1 MSRII
6 VKNLPKDV
14 TEERL
19 RKHFSDQGTVTDVKL
34 MKTKNGV
41 FRKFAFIG
49 YKDDEESHRAVKYFN
64 KTFIDSSK
72 IVVEIA
78 LEYGNE
84 GLDRPWSK
92 YSVGSSANAK
102 ATGEEVKKEKKKKR
116 EEDEEDGE
124 DPEFLE
130 FLDAHK
136 PKGNRKIWEN
146 DEAMQA
152 AADQKIEKKKLKKV
166 LKEDDE
172 SSDEEYDEQVVNLKD
187 DNKMEEENIMDKKP
201 TQTAQSDIPM
211 DRHTIVLKGIPFTAT
226 ESDVKAFLKPLVL
239 KAVRL
244 TLDKKGRP
252 SGKCFVDFNSD
263 ADCRRAM
270 KYNKKYM
277 GSRYVEVIR
286 DTGTKAEKQGMTR
299 NQLQKQFV
307 FNTVTEAKSEDL
319 EKVSDTG
326 KLFVRNLSY
335 DCTEDQLKSHFE
347 SIGPISSLELPVTKN
362 GKGKGFAYVT
372 FLFPEHS
379 IKATNELTFK
389 PFQGRLIH
397 IIPANK
403 ADEDDDGEE
412 NESFKKKQK
421 KKQKAKL
428 NNQQSWNTLFLNQN
442 AVSEYLAQKF
452 KMEKADV
459 LDANSE
465 DAAVRLALG
474 ETQLLQEIKEFLT
487 SEGVNLDSF
496 SGADIK
502 RSKKIILC
510 KNIPFGTKASE
521 LNELFIQHGSIG
533 RLVLP
538 PTGTMAIVEMLD
550 PAEAMKAFKELSYS
564 KFKHLPLYLE
574 WAPEN
579 SFNSVFKP
587 ADKKVYNNVL
597 EDIENMEHATIFIK
611 NLNFMTT
618 EAEVKEHFSKVGKV
632 TSCTI
637 AKKPDPKT
645 KEGYLSRGYGFVE
658 FATKEMAKDAI
669 KKLNNKMLKDYAL
682 ELKLSEKQ
690 LSKIPDSVKKS
701 RNMEE
706 TSAKLLI
713 KNVPFECTKKELTKL
728 FSAFGEIKSM
738 RLPRKQAGSGS
749 HRGFAFI
756 EYTTQSEAREAFEAT
771 GDSTHMYG
779 RRLVV
784 EWAKEDA
791 TVEEMR
797 IKTAETFVPSVPEKK
812 KKTIEE
818 ILKE

>member
-1 MSRII
+1 M
-6 VKNLPKDV
+6 
-14 TEERL
+14 
-19 RKHFSDQGTVTDVKL
+19 FQGSVTDVKL
-34 MKTKNGV
+34 MKTKDGV

-49 YKDDEESHRAVKYFN
+49 FKDDEQSHNAVKYFN

-92 YSVGSSANAK
+92 YSAGSSANSK
-102 ATGEEVKKEKKKKR
+102 VTGEDEKKKMKKGKENN
-116 EEDEEDGE
+116 EEGGDDAEFM
-124 DPEFLE
+124 EFLN
-130 FLDAHK
+130 AHK
-136 PKGNRKIWEN
+136 PKADRKIWEN
-146 DEAMQA
+146 DETMQA
-152 AADQKIEKKKLKKV
+152 TDQKVEKKKLKKV
-166 LKEDDE
+166 LKEDDDD
-172 SSDEEYDEQVVNLKD
+172 SSDDEYNEQIVNLKD
-187 DNKMEEENIMDKKP
+187 DVVMEEEEVSEKKSGFS
-201 TQTAQSDIPM
+201 QVAQSDIPS
-211 DRHTIVLKGIPFTAT
+211 DRHTIVLKGIPFTAS
-226 ESDVKAFLKPLVL
+226 ESDVKTFLKPLVL

-252 SGKCFVDFNSD
+252 SGKCFVDFNSE

-277 GSRYVEVIR
+277 GSRYVEVIK
-286 DTGTKAEKQGMTR
+286 DTGTKAEKHGVPQ
-299 NQLQKQFV
+299 NQRKQFV
-307 FNTVTEAKSEDL
+307 FNTEAKAEDL
-319 EKVSDTG
+319 EKASDSG

-335 DCTEDQLKSHFE
+335 DCTEDQLKTHFE
-347 SIGPISSLELPVTKN
+347 SVGPVSSLELPMTKN
-362 GKGKGFAYVT
+362 GKCKGFAYLT
-372 FLFPEHS
+372 YLFPEHS

-403 ADEDDDGEE
+403 ANEDDDGEE

-421 KKQKAKL
+421 KKQKAKV
-428 NNQQSWNTLFLNQN
+428 NNAQSWNTLFLNQN
-442 AVSEYLAQKF
+442 AVSEYLAAKF

-459 LDANSE
+459 LDVNSE

-487 SEGVNLDSF
+487 SEGVNLESF
-496 SGADIK
+496 SGSEIK

-510 KNIPFGTKASE
+510 KNIPFGTKSSE

-538 PTGTMAIVEMLD
+538 PTGTMAIIEMLD
-550 PAEAMKAFKELSYS
+550 PAEAMKAFKELSYT

-579 SFNSVFKP
+579 SFSSDFKP
-587 ADKKVYNNVL
+587 ADKKVYHNVL
-597 EDIENMEHATIFIK
+597 EDLDKMEHATIFIK

-618 EAEVKEHFSKVGKV
+618 EAEVKEHFEKVGKV

-706 TSAKLLI
+706 NSAKLLI
-713 KNVPFECTKKELTKL
+713 KNVPFECTKKELMKL

-756 EYTTQSEAREAFEAT
+756 EYTTQAEAREAFEAT

-797 IKTAETFVPSVPEKK
+797 IKTAETFVPSLPEKK
-812 KKTIEE
+812 KRTIEE
-818 ILKE
+818 ILKV